1 MSLISFAFIWLLSI
15 MERLL
20 ERINVTIC
28 PGLNIIT
35 SSNII
40 GPSSLYKAR
49 GVFLKSEFKYQNRAN
64 DILILSLQLFMA
76 HLMVLLIPPAFTFH
90 YTMRL
95 LIMLLQRKDNM
106 L

>member
-1 MSLISFAFIWLLSI
+1 MSLISFAFIWFLDI

-28 PGLNIIT
+28 PGFNIIT

-40 GPSSLYKAR
+40 RPSYLYKAR
-49 GVFLKSEFKYQNRAN
+49 GVFLKAEFKYQNSAN
-64 DILILSLQLFMA
+64 DIPILSLQLLMV
-76 HLMVLLIPPAFTFH
+76 HLMVLLISPAFTFH
-90 YTMRL
+90 YTIIL
-95 LIMLLQRKDNM
+95 LIILLQRKDNR